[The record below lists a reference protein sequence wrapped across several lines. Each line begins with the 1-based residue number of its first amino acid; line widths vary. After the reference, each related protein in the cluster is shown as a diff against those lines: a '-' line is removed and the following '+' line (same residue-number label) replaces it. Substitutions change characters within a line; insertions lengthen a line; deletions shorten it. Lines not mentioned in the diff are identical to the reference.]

1 MAVFSAV
8 AVLGFALAGDVLA
21 TQTGCGSGDGHG
33 DDCAFVECHCDSD
46 CGSSA
51 FTGDAF
57 CQGGDVYRN
66 YRTSICLNPGT
77 EDAACDFSTAPR
89 LWYSCESWQT
99 CNNGFC
105 VDDNI
110 ECGANSDCGSNGFV
124 GEPFCQGNSV
134 YQNYKSFTC
143 NSAGT
148 SQSYC
153 SNNTYAQLKQTCG
166 SNQTCQSG
174 NCAAQYSSISAQT
187 KPATNITVNQAT
199 LNGYLYN
206 NNTNCNADVW
216 FEYGTTSN
224 YGYQTNR
231 QTKSF
236 TTNFS
241 QNVNLYGNYA
251 NYHFRAVAQDCQS
264 NTVYGQDLSF
274 FVNAGQGALS
284 VSKTARNL
292 TSGSGWSNI
301 IYANPADT
309 LMFMITLRAPA
320 SQNVSNATVR
330 DYFPNNLTYKDQLIV
345 SGAGSNYSGDI
356 NSGIN
361 IGSINSGQTVAITYQ
376 AQVAPA
382 QNFSYGTTTL
392 NNNVS
397 VTSSGSG
404 YAPSSSASII
414 VTRSAVYGATT
425 IPTGFT
431 NNFWLD
437 SFILPLTAVLIGV
450 WLWRAGLFFG
460 VEKWLTGKNK
470 TWRAY
475 NSERQLNKR
484 ISAIQKSEN

>member
-1 MAVFSAV
+1 MNKFNFTKLLIGKAVISAV

-284 VSKTARNL
+284 VSKTA
-292 TSGSGWSNI
+292 
-301 IYANPADT
+301 
-309 LMFMITLRAPA
+309 
-320 SQNVSNATVR
+320 
-330 DYFPNNLTYKDQLIV
+330 
-345 SGAGSNYSGDI
+345 
-356 NSGIN
+356 
-361 IGSINSGQTVAITYQ
+361 
-376 AQVAPA
+376 
-382 QNFSYGTTTL
+382 L

-475 NSERQLNKR
+475 DSERQLNK
-484 ISAIQKSEN
+484 